1 MHVLDLPLAIEEVI
15 SNFVNVFLRNT
26 TMSTNKREV
35 PLPNDAE
42 NVLDV
47 IDSFIKIVRILRT
60 DCPWDREQTHESI
73 SHLLIEEAYET
84 IDAIADNN
92 DKEFAKELGDLLLH
106 VVMHSV
112 LAEERGAFAFI
123 DVIRNVTSKLIH
135 RHPHVFGTDSIDN
148 SGDVLKNWE
157 SQKMKEGRTSILE
170 GVPKHIPAL
179 LKAQRMQDKASNVG
193 FDWNN
198 KHDVWNK
205 VDEEYKELH
214 AEIEAGNTKK
224 INEEFEDFMF
234 ALVNAARFEKIIA
247 EEALTVTNKKFMR
260 RFQFIEQRAKENN
273 TELKDMTLAEMD
285 GYWNEAKYNEV
296 DTKTT

>member
-1 MHVLDLPLAIEEVI
+1 MAIDEVI
-15 SNFVNVFLRNT
+15 LKFVHVFLRNS

-35 PLPNDAE
+35 PLPKNAG

-47 IDSFIKIVRILRT
+47 MDSFIQIVRILRT

-84 IDAIADNN
+84 LDAISEKN

-123 DVIRNVTSKLIH
+123 DVIKNVSAKLVH
-135 RHPHVFGTDSIDN
+135 RHPHVFGDDNIDN
-148 SGDVLKNWE
+148 ADEVIKNWE
-157 SQKMKEGRTSILE
+157 SQKMKEGRKSILE

-179 LKAQRMQDKASNVG
+179 LKAQRMQEKASNVG

-205 VDEEYKELH
+205 VDEEYSELKAELDAGDKE
-214 AEIEAGNTKK
+214 K
-224 INEEFEDFMF
+224 INDEFGDFMF
-234 ALVNAARFEKIIA
+234 ALVNAARFENIVA
-247 EEALTVTNKKFMR
+247 EEALNGTNKKFKR
-260 RFQFIEQRAKENN
+260 RFEFIEQRTKEDGKV
-273 TELKDMTLAEMD
+273 LKEMSLQDMDE
-285 GYWNEAKYNEV
+285 YWNEAKRNESIS
-296 DTKTT
+296 